1 MLILLLGL
9 GVLLIGLS
17 LVLTGDAAKF
27 LAIAGTVL
35 GGVVVVLAL
44 VRVL

>member
-17 LVLTGDAAKF
+17 LLLTGDVAKF